1 MGEMIMK
8 KVKNSKKHDGEW
20 VLLSKKGKVLY
31 SSDNAAD
38 IFRKGQE
45 YAYGVVIIEQRFK
58 PGTCFF

>member
-1 MGEMIMK
+1 MEEMIMK

-31 SSDNAAD
+31 SSENTAD

-45 YAYGVVIIEQRFK
+45 YPYGAVIIEQRFK